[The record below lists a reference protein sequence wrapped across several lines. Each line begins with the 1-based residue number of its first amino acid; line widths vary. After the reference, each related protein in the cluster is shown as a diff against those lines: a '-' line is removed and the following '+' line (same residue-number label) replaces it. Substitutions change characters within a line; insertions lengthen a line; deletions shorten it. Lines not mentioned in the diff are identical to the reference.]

1 MRLNSAVRPASSSS
15 TPSARDGA
23 ALGFVLVAAEQGGH
37 GVRPGFEPVRR
48 ATAAGDGGD
57 DFAGL
62 HELAAG
68 DFVIA
73 LGGEREKLLD
83 SPRLLVAAADA
94 VGLWRGWRWRHH
106 AGTGAAGGVTRDNVV
121 AVRVGGFGNAR
132 LAFLDQHAAVV
143 VHDQAAGGLERGDAA
158 AHNADPRAK
167 SACDM
172 AFIAPSS
179 SLRPTLR
186 VLAVEFFTRDAPCN
200 AVKIETPLIVR
211 HANKDHHRLNSAA
224 PCAEVEALINA
235 R

>member
-1 MRLNSAVRPASSSS
+1 MRRV
-15 TPSARDGA
+15 TA
-23 ALGFVLVAAEQGGH
+23 AL
-37 GVRPGFEPVRR
+37 
-48 ATAAGDGGD
+48 ATADD

-73 LGGEREKLLD
+73 LPASGEKLLFD

-94 VGLWRGWRWRHH
+94 VGLWARLAAAAMPALWRGWR
-106 AGTGAAGGVTRDNVV
+106 RDG
-121 AVRVGGFGNAR
+121 RRRRRGFGS
-132 LAFLDQHAAVV
+132 AVSAMRADCFPSTSTRPSS

-158 AHNADPRAK
+158 APTPISRAK

-172 AFIAPSS
+172 VLIAPSS

-186 VLAVEFFTRDAPCN
+186 VLAVEFFTRDAPRN